1 MPKKY
6 ENVFQFKIT
15 LTGSKPPIW
24 RRIIVPEDY
33 TFWDLH
39 VAIQN
44 SMGWTDSHLHNF
56 EIINPK
62 SRKKE
67 EIGIPAEEWD
77 DREVLPGWEHKI
89 VEYFND
95 KHKRANYIY
104 DFGDNWNHSI
114 VLEKIMPREPK
125 VKYPICIGGERACP
139 PEDCGGIWGYEE
151 FIEAI
156 MDPENEHY
164 QEYIEWADGD
174 FKPEYFDAKNV
185 RFDNP
190 KKRLKLMLGD

>member
-1 MPKKY
+1 MAKKY

-39 VAIQN
+39 VAIQD
-44 SMGWTDSHLHNF
+44 SMGWTDTHLHEF
-56 EIINPK
+56 EITNPK
-62 SRKKE
+62 SGKKE
-67 EIGIPAEEWD
+67 SIGIPDKEY
-77 DREVLPGWEHKI
+77 DRKVLEGWKRKLSD
-89 VEYFND
+89 YFTDIN
-95 KHKRANYIY
+95 KKANYIY

-114 VLEKIMPREPK
+114 VLEKILPRETK
-125 VKYPICIGGERACP
+125 AKYPICIGGDRSCP

-156 MDPENEHY
+156 MDPKHENYH
-164 QEYIEWADGD
+164 QYIEWAGGN
-174 FKPEYFDAKNV
+174 FNPEHFNV
-185 RFDNP
+185 KAVIFENP